1 MDFWYAKSAFVDR
14 SLQGRGSGSR
24 KHRPYFTNDK
34 LVWKVGKKR
43 SNDFLETDIWAP
55 DLPTRQPSPSSTTW
69 ANNVHI
75 SETSCSKNFNTHSA
89 FSPGTFGGYCL
100 CRHAKTIIVSFL
112 KWPEGFRMPLSLI
125 EERCSTLPKYVVYD
139 FAWGTQRAATAL
151 PAEISKHVRFVIDPF
166 HFLGQKT
173 CALGVHQANYPDLK
187 WLNVESQEQ
196 RNSRIRIMEW
206 TSRANRDIHFMHF
219 VVLAHGYLNIKAT
232 YLDHHDLSDDG
243 DIGTKTWLKWVRE
256 NLF

>member
-1 MDFWYAKSAFVDR
+1 
-14 SLQGRGSGSR
+14 
-24 KHRPYFTNDK
+24 
-34 LVWKVGKKR
+34 
-43 SNDFLETDIWAP
+43 
-55 DLPTRQPSPSSTTW
+55 
-69 ANNVHI
+69 
-75 SETSCSKNFNTHSA
+75 
-89 FSPGTFGGYCL
+89 
-100 CRHAKTIIVSFL
+100 
-112 KWPEGFRMPLSLI
+112 MPLSLI